1 MLDILAAIG
10 VIGFVIYQQL
20 VGQAL
25 RGKKVVLLP
34 LIVTVIGA
42 TELSG
47 HGLTIRPA
55 DVVCLAIGCVLAI
68 VIGLA
73 FGAIMHLE
81 SRDGVLWAKMPV
93 KGLWLWLALFAS
105 PGVVYAIAA
114 ATHAHVAEST
124 ASILLGLGLNRLAQ
138 AAVVVPRALSAG
150 VPFAPEKDGK
160 TFMAGVLGQPAAR
173 PQGFDAY
180 TDTNPV
186 TGVNT
191 DPYQYGPSAN
201 HVDLGTYRP
210 DSGDHQDERNTQ
222 NTYQEDRWDGRS
234 SRDERRAGRDERRSG
249 RRHHDRD
256 DRRTRFESAPLYP
269 QPLPLPR
276 NTFNDGPLPATDW
289 RRVAATAT
297 DRLGRNR

>member
-42 TELSG
+42 TELGG
-47 HGLTIRPA
+47 HGQPIRPA
-55 DVVCLAIGCVLAI
+55 DVVCLAVGCVLAI

-105 PGVVYAIAA
+105 RGVVYAIAA

-160 TFMAGVLGQPAAR
+160 TFMAGVLGQPGARPGPAAR
-173 PQGFDAY
+173 PQRFDAY
-180 TDTNPV
+180 ADTNPV
-186 TGVNT
+186 TGMNT
-191 DPYQYGPSAN
+191 DPYQYDPNAN

-210 DSGDHQDERNTQ
+210 NAGDYQD
-222 NTYQEDRWDGRS
+222 YQEDRRDRRG
-234 SRDERRAGRDERRSG
+234 SRDERRSDRH
-249 RRHHDRD
+249 HHDRD
-256 DRRTRFESAPLYP
+256 DRRTRFEATPVHP
-269 QPLPLPR
+269 QPLPR
-276 NTFNDGPLPATDW
+276 TTFTDGPLPATDW